1 MRIKYV
7 TVSTVTISLLLLIN
21 ASCNTVQQDSAET
34 QDAIV
39 AANEQ
44 FMTAFSNSDDAA
56 LAALYTEDAQLMPSN
71 SDFVSGNEA
80 VQAFWKSVF
89 DMGIKKA
96 KLETLEV
103 EGMGDTAYEVGEY
116 TLFTEGEQV
125 ADSGKYVV
133 IWKMVN
139 GQWKLHR
146 DIWNTS
152 MPAQQPSES
161 AETS

>member
-1 MRIKYV
+1 MRFKN
-7 TVSTVTISLLLLIN
+7 VTISTATVLLLLLIN
-21 ASCNTVQQDSAET
+21 AGCNTVQQDNT
-34 QDAIV
+34 KTHDAIV
-39 AANEQ
+39 SANEQ

-56 LAALYTEDAQLMPSN
+56 MAALYTEDAKLLPTN
-71 SDFVSGNEA
+71 SDFVSGNPA
-80 VQAFWKSVF
+80 VQVFWKSVF

-96 KLETLEV
+96 TLETLEV
-103 EGMGDTAYEVGEY
+103 EGMGDTACEVGKY
-116 TLFTEGEQV
+116 TLFIEGEQV

-152 MPAQQPSES
+152 MPAQPQS
-161 AETS
+161 

>member
-1 MRIKYV
+1 MRIKNV
-7 TVSTVTISLLLLIN
+7 IISTVTVSLLLLIN
-21 ASCNTVQQDSAET
+21 ASCNTVQQDNAKT
-34 QDAIV
+34 HDAIV

-44 FMTAFSNSDDAA
+44 FMTAFGNSDDAA
-56 LAALYTEDAQLMPSN
+56 MAVLYTEDAKLMPSN

-80 VQAFWKSVF
+80 VRAFWKSVF

-103 EGMGDTAYEVGEY
+103 EGMGDTACEVGKY

-125 ADSGKYVV
+125 VDSGKYVI

-146 DIWNTS
+146 DIWNTN
-152 MPAQQPSES
+152 MPAHPQS
-161 AETS
+161 

>member
-1 MRIKYV
+1 MRIKNV
-7 TVSTVTISLLLLIN
+7 IVSTITLSLLLLIN
-21 ASCNTVQQDSAET
+21 VRCNTVQQDSAET
-34 QDAIV
+34 HDAIV
-39 AANEQ
+39 AAQEQ
-44 FMTAFSNSDDAA
+44 FMTAFGNSDDAA

-89 DMGIKKA
+89 DMGITNA
-96 KLETLEV
+96 TLETLEV
-103 EGMGDTAYEVGEY
+103 EGMGDTAYEVGKY

-125 ADSGKYVV
+125 ADSGKYIV
-133 IWKMVN
+133 IWKMMD

>member
-1 MRIKYV
+1 MRIKNV
-7 TVSTVTISLLLLIN
+7 TISTVTVSLLLLIN
-21 ASCNTVQQDSAET
+21 ASCTVQQDSAKIH
-34 QDAIV
+34 DAIV

-56 LAALYTEDAQLMPSN
+56 MAALYTEDAKLMPSN
-71 SDFVSGNEA
+71 NDFVSGNEA
-80 VQAFWKSVF
+80 VRAFWKSVF
-89 DMGIKKA
+89 DRGIKKA

-103 EGMGDTAYEVGEY
+103 EGMGDTACEVGKY
-116 TLFTEGEQV
+116 TLFIEGEQV

-133 IWKMVN
+133 IWKKVN

-152 MPAQQPSES
+152 MPAQPQS
-161 AETS
+161 

>member
-1 MRIKYV
+1 MRIKNV
-7 TVSTVTISLLLLIN
+7 TISTVTVSLLLLIN
-21 ASCNTVQQDSAET
+21 ASCTAVQQDNT
-34 QDAIV
+34 KTHDAIV
-39 AANEQ
+39 AANKQ
-44 FMTAFSNSDDAA
+44 FMSAFSNSDDAA
-56 LAALYTEDAQLMPSN
+56 LAALYTEDAKLLPTN

-80 VQAFWKSVF
+80 VGAFWKSVF

-96 KLETLEV
+96 TLETLEV
-103 EGMGDTAYEVGEY
+103 EGMGDTACEVGKY
-116 TLFTEGEQV
+116 TLFIEGEQV

-152 MPAQQPSES
+152 MPAPPQS
-161 AETS
+161 

>member
-1 MRIKYV
+1 MRIKNITVSAV
-7 TVSTVTISLLLLIN
+7 TVSLLLLIN
-21 ASCNTVQQDSAET
+21 ASCTTVQQDNAKT
-34 QDAIV
+34 HDAIV
-39 AANEQ
+39 AAEKQ

-56 LAALYTEDAQLMPSN
+56 LAALYTEDAKLMPSN

-80 VQAFWKSVF
+80 VRAFWKSVF

-96 KLETLEV
+96 TLETLEV
-103 EGMGDTAYEVGEY
+103 EGMGDTAYEVGKY
-116 TLFTEGEQV
+116 TLFIEGEQV
-125 ADSGKYVV
+125 ADSGKYVI

-152 MPAQQPSES
+152 MPAQPQS
-161 AETS
+161 

>member
-1 MRIKYV
+1 MRIKKL
-7 TVSTVTISLLLLIN
+7 TVSTVTVSLFLLIN
-21 ASCNTVQQDSAET
+21 ASCNTPEQDNAVT
-34 QDAIV
+34 HDAIV

-44 FMTAFSNSDDAA
+44 FMTAFNNSDDAA
-56 LAALYTEDAQLMPSN
+56 LAALYTEDAKLMPSN

-89 DMGIKKA
+89 VMGIKSA
-96 KLETLEV
+96 TLETLEV
-103 EGMGDTAYEVGEY
+103 EGMGDTAWEVGEY

-125 ADSGKYVV
+125 ADSGKYIV
-133 IWKMVN
+133 IWKMVS

-152 MPAQQPSES
+152 MPSQPQ
-161 AETS
+161 AE

>member
-1 MRIKYV
+1 MRIKNV
-7 TVSTVTISLLLLIN
+7 TVSTVTVSLLLLIN
-21 ASCNTVQQDSAET
+21 ASCNTGQQDNAKT
-34 QDAIV
+34 HDAIV

-56 LAALYTEDAQLMPSN
+56 LAALYTEDAKLMPSN

-80 VQAFWKSVF
+80 VRAFWKSVF

-96 KLETLEV
+96 TLETLEV
-103 EGMGDTAYEVGEY
+103 EGMGDTACEVGKY

-152 MPAQQPSES
+152 MPAQPQS
-161 AETS
+161 

>member
-1 MRIKYV
+1 MRIKNV
-7 TVSTVTISLLLLIN
+7 IVSTVTLSLLLLIN
-21 ASCNTVQQDSAET
+21 VRCNTVQQDSAET
-34 QDAIV
+34 HDAIV
-39 AANEQ
+39 AAQEQ
-44 FMTAFSNSDDAA
+44 FMTAFGNSDDAA

-89 DMGIKKA
+89 DMGITNA
-96 KLETLEV
+96 TLETLEV
-103 EGMGDTAYEVGEY
+103 EGMGDTAYEVGKY

-125 ADSGKYVV
+125 ADSGKYIV
-133 IWKMVN
+133 IWKMMD

>member
-1 MRIKYV
+1 MRIKNV
-7 TVSTVTISLLLLIN
+7 TVSAVTVSLLLLIN
-21 ASCNTVQQDSAET
+21 VSCNTVQQDNAKT
-34 QDAIV
+34 RDAIV

-44 FMTAFSNSDDAA
+44 FMTAFSKNDDAA
-56 LAALYTEDAQLMPSN
+56 MAALYTEDAKLMPSN

-89 DMGIKKA
+89 GMGIIKA

-103 EGMGDTAYEVGEY
+103 EGMGDTACEVGKY
-116 TLFTEGEQV
+116 TLYIEGEQV

-152 MPAQQPSES
+152 MPAQPQS
-161 AETS
+161 

>member
-1 MRIKYV
+1 MQIKNV
-7 TVSTVTISLLLLIN
+7 IVTSMAVSVILLIMVSCTTTVSYDNDQVH
-21 ASCNTVQQDSAET
+21 
-34 QDAIV
+34 DAIV
-39 AANEQ
+39 AANKK
-44 FMTAFSNSDDAA
+44 FMAAFENSDDVAM
-56 LAALYTEDAQLMPSN
+56 AALYTADAQLLPTN

-80 VQAFWKSVF
+80 VRAFWKSVF

-96 KLETLEV
+96 KLETVEV
-103 EGMGDTAYEVGEY
+103 EGMGDTACEVGKY
-116 TLFTEGEQV
+116 TLFIEGEQV

-152 MPAQQPSES
+152 MPAQPQS
-161 AETS
+161 